1 MGGLLGA
8 SLSQLGR
15 LLIALR
21 LLGIVPG
28 VAPLTGLP
36 RILVRAMV
44 LQDDRVALLL
54 LIVVVLSV
62 EQLLVQIVHV
72 ELARRLRRLR
82 NLLRLLVLLLLL
94 ARVRL
99 NWLIQIV

>member
-1 MGGLLGA
+1 VGGLLGA

-54 LIVVVLSV
+54 LIVVLSV

>member
-54 LIVVVLSV
+54 LVVVLSV

-99 NWLIQIV
+99 SLLVQIV